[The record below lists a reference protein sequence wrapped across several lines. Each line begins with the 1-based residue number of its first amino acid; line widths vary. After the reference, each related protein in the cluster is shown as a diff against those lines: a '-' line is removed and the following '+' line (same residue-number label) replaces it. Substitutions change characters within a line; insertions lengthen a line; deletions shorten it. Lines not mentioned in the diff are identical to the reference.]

1 MLLALLLFTIRTFL
15 RGSSLLLGSFLLWF
29 LVFVIVGVVV
39 FHIIIIFVVAALLLN
54 DPEVKLE
61 SQRDDIVLNRIAQ
74 LEIVLELLVLLVWLL
89 VAIISGRLG

>member
-1 MLLALLLFTIRTFL
+1 MLFTIRTFL

-29 LVFVIVGVVV
+29 LVFVVVGVVV

-61 SQRDDIVLNRIAQ
+61 SQWDDIVLNRITQ

>member
-1 MLLALLLFTIRTFL
+1 LLFTIRTFL